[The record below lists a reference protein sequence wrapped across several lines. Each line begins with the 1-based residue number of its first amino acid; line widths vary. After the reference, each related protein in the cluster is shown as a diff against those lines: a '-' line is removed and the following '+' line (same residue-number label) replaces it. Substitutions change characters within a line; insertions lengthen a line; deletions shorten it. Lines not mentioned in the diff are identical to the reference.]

1 MKFSIITVC
10 RDAGHCLEKTIQS
23 VAMQSYTDW
32 EYLIIDG
39 QSGDNTRHVVQPY
52 MEQGV
57 VHAFVSEPDNG
68 VYDAMNKGLDR
79 AAGTYIYFLNAGDC
93 LLDSAVL
100 EDVAT
105 QLSQNPDCDL
115 FYGNV
120 DVISQNEK
128 SRSSVIYPVP
138 SKLFNHL
145 MVDWICHQAMVIK
158 TSLFH
163 QIGQFD
169 TRFQIAADY
178 DWLLRA
184 LGQNV
189 NAHHMKRAIA
199 IYPLGGLSDSRQI
212 ESLAE
217 MFAIQNQYPA
227 YQTLDALQQ
236 RVQKLQNV
244 ILDRTGQVQSKQ
256 QRLQQQ
262 RDKNQTLRAEL
273 SEKVKTMESWQS
285 QWAASQVLLEQTA
298 AELHDF
304 RHSIFWKLRLL
315 WLRLKDLVGLP
326 GRN

>member
-10 RDAGHCLEKTIQS
+10 RNAGHCLEKTIQS
-23 VAMQSYTDW
+23 VAMQSYADW

-39 QSGDNTRHVVQPY
+39 QSEDNTHDVVQPY
-52 MEQGV
+52 VQQGV
-57 VHAFVSEPDNG
+57 VHAFVSERDDG

-79 AAGTYIYFLNAGDC
+79 ATGTYIYFLNADDC
-93 LLDSAVL
+93 LLDRAVL
-100 EDVAT
+100 EDLAT
-105 QLSQNPDCDL
+105 ELRQHLDCDL
-115 FYGNV
+115 LYGNI

-128 SRSSVIYPVP
+128 SRNSVIYPAP
-138 SKLFNHL
+138 SKLLDHL
-145 MVDWICHQAMVIK
+145 MVDWICHQAMVVK
-158 TSLFH
+158 TDLFH
-163 QIGQFD
+163 QIGPFD
-169 TRFQIAADY
+169 RRFQIAADY

-189 NAHHMKRAIA
+189 NTRHINRAIA
-199 IYPLGGLSDSRQI
+199 TYPLGGLSDSRQL
-212 ESLAE
+212 ESLTE

-227 YQTLDALQQ
+227 YQTPNALQQ
-236 RVQKLQNV
+236 RIQKLQSV
-244 ILDRTGQVQSKQ
+244 ILDRTTQAQSKQ

-262 RDKNQTLRAEL
+262 RDKNQTLKAEL
-273 SEKVKTMESWQS
+273 NEKVKTMESWQS

-315 WLRLKDLVGLP
+315 WLRLRDLVGLP